1 MQRVIQHTLEGGIA
15 VAGLTPLQRQLAEI
29 MENEPET
36 QADEDLLAM
45 RWLAM
50 YHTRLVYDIR
60 ATHLR
65 EILGTIR
72 KANIRERRR
81 ELAASGLYP
90 WPAEE
95 QERRQKRSRQGPP
108 GGM

>member
-1 MQRVIQHTLEGGIA
+1 MKVIQHTLEGGIA

-36 QADEDLLAM
+36 QADEDLLAA
-45 RWLAM
+45 RWL
-50 YHTRLVYDIR
+50 
-60 ATHLR
+60 R
-65 EILGTIR
+65 EYR
-72 KANIRERRR
+72 KIEHVNVRDLAHMLKTVRCANIRERRR

-95 QERRQKRSRQGPP
+95 QERRQKRGRQGPP